1 MSRPLE
7 STAAAR
13 EEVMARNL
21 DRRRGYAADGR
32 EGTVS
37 RSQLGF
43 WSTCLKK
50 KKKKKENEKP

>member
-1 MSRPLE
+1 ME

-21 DRRRGYAADGR
+21 DLRRGYAAEGR
-32 EGTVS
+32 EGTES
-37 RSQLGF
+37 RSQPGF

-50 KKKKKENEKP
+50 KKKENEKP